1 MIVNI
6 LEALP
11 EAALAGAA
19 RGRAFSS
26 AGSNRPESGLAATIY
41 DVAKKAG
48 VGIGTVSR
56 AINNSPH
63 INVGTKARILAI
75 ANELHYQPHALAQS
89 LARKKTNT
97 IASVVP
103 FFTNYFYVEL
113 LKSVQRA
120 LSRSHYDLI
129 LFSVDRMN
137 RRDRTIDRVLSER
150 RCDGVLIISLGVM
163 DGYAEKFIAA
173 GLPVVLID
181 HMHQA
186 LDSVAI
192 ANREGAFAAASHLI
206 GLGHR
211 RSGMINGHLSS
222 YPAKLRLEGF
232 RLALEMHGLDFD
244 DRDLVICDAKAGE
257 HGFNEAAGYAAMQ
270 RLIAQSHPLPGALF
284 VASDVQCLGVMRAA
298 KEAGVRIPQD
308 LALVGFDD
316 IEFAK
321 FVGLTTMRQPIATM
335 GRMAVTRL
343 LKRIEGRENGDFHRE
358 LEAELIVRESCG
370 SRQAFHVRTESDS
383 VSQQV

>member
-1 MIVNI
+1 M
-6 LEALP
+6 
-11 EAALAGAA
+11 
-19 RGRAFSS
+19 
-26 AGSNRPESGLAATIY
+26 AATIY

-173 GLPVVLID
+173 GLPVSSSTICTRP
-181 HMHQA
+181 
-186 LDSVAI
+186 SI
-192 ANREGAFAAASHLI
+192 RRNREPGGAFAAASHLHRS
-206 GLGHR
+206 GHR
-211 RSGMINGHLSS
+211 RIGIDQRPPFQL
-222 YPAKLRLEGF
+222 PAKLRSRASAWPSRCTGWISTTAIWSSVTP
-232 RLALEMHGLDFD
+232 RPAS
-244 DRDLVICDAKAGE
+244 
-257 HGFNEAAGYAAMQ
+257 HGFNEAAGYAAD
-270 RLIAQSHPLPGALF
+270 A
-284 VASDVQCLGVMRAA
+284 AS
-298 KEAGVRIPQD
+298 
-308 LALVGFDD
+308 
-316 IEFAK
+316 
-321 FVGLTTMRQPIATM
+321 
-335 GRMAVTRL
+335 
-343 LKRIEGRENGDFHRE
+343 
-358 LEAELIVRESCG
+358 
-370 SRQAFHVRTESDS
+370 
-383 VSQQV
+383 